1 MCYGTVSTQRHHS
14 TLRTVRHQ
22 CLYPLHWKLAAVHSL
37 FLNLKNKKNK
47 HKKQQCIDKHL
58 WLNPIRYLYINSVYP
73 AGSFVP
79 ELVSDTRYNVLVYVC
94 AHLLEVFREKKMF
107 VRAFTSH
114 IIAER
119 FIKNKYPFVIAKD
132 TTWKYPPTQDSGR
145 NFKRQ
150 ALTQVL
156 WVTGNISVKRKDVKN
171 IHFIYNNFYVAF
183 GRWNVLITAP
193 FVKK

>member
-1 MCYGTVSTQRHHS
+1 MQRVNTNLTACVMAPLVHKDI
-14 TLRTVRHQ
+14 TLLSRTVRHQ

-94 AHLLEVFREKKMF
+94 AHLLEVFREKKD
-107 VRAFTSH
+107 VCESVH
-114 IIAER
+114 
-119 FIKNKYPFVIAKD
+119 
-132 TTWKYPPTQDSGR
+132 
-145 NFKRQ
+145 
-150 ALTQVL
+150 
-156 WVTGNISVKRKDVKN
+156 VTHYS
-171 IHFIYNNFYVAF
+171 
-183 GRWNVLITAP
+183 
-193 FVKK
+193 

>member
-1 MCYGTVSTQRHHS
+1 MHRQTFMAESYQISVHQFCLSSGK
-14 TLRTVRHQ
+14 LRPRN
-22 CLYPLHWKLAAVHSL
+22 W
-37 FLNLKNKKNK
+37 F
-47 HKKQQCIDKHL
+47 
-58 WLNPIRYLYINSVYP
+58 PIRATTYSCTFVHIYWKYL
-73 AGSFVP
+73 
-79 ELVSDTRYNVLVYVC
+79 EK
-94 AHLLEVFREKKMF
+94 KKMF

-132 TTWKYPPTQDSGR
+132 TTWKYPRTQDSGR